1 MGVNVNMI
9 FSIVIY
15 TIIPFVQ
22 LQFCSFP
29 NISCIQLTDL
39 SNKIPNYRLVKLQAS
54 DGILLEIN
62 VAVAM
67 HACTCTLYSRTI
79 KKILRNFAAI
89 INEDVVLLASVSS
102 AIRKK
107 SLATIMLIFWSSFR
121 VAGLNSAGAYL
132 KLNSLLSIIYEA
144 VAKEVA
150 KN

>member
-1 MGVNVNMI
+1 
-9 FSIVIY
+9 
-15 TIIPFVQ
+15 
-22 LQFCSFP
+22 
-29 NISCIQLTDL
+29 
-39 SNKIPNYRLVKLQAS
+39 
-54 DGILLEIN
+54 
-62 VAVAM
+62 M